1 MPLPRSGVAAA
12 HRTVGLGVEGW
23 REEFARFYAKHAPDM
38 AEKVPAIVRQARR
51 ALALQK
57 VRLAGEPES
66 ELTLTSAHWTVLERQ
81 RCCSSTC

>member
-1 MPLPRSGVAAA
+1 MLRAAWPTRDASGRVVLLAA
-12 HRTVGLGVEGW
+12 GLCPV
-23 REEFARFYAKHAPDM
+23 
-38 AEKVPAIVRQARR
+38 VRQARR